1 MDGDDGEEIELG
13 GDDHA
18 LTTPRPPKRPSF
30 LKGRHIYY
38 YSAHVAAP
46 DSEPPSEH
54 RLYHNNACKRIY
66 SNKLN
71 IFYVPEHSRTFRNI
85 IEHSRLL

>member
-38 YSAHVAAP
+38 YFCPIRHMLRHLLWNPPRNTDFITIMHVKECTSP
-46 DSEPPSEH
+46 GKSGES
-54 RLYHNNACKRIY
+54 
-66 SNKLN
+66 
-71 IFYVPEHSRTFRNI
+71 
-85 IEHSRLL
+85 